1 MPHHGGYRSDKNM
14 DRMEWMAEK
23 VTEMGVDRIV
33 PLLCRYSER
42 KVLKTERLRKI
53 LVAAMKQSLKATLP
67 QLDDLTPF
75 DDFMKALPDGQ
86 RFIAYCDPA
95 IPRRD
100 FVKECLPKSDVTI
113 LVGPEGDF
121 SQPEIRAALDAG
133 FIPVSLGDSRL
144 RTETAGVF
152 ACAAIHT
159 INQLKNDR
167 TTQKLCLRQLLP
179 ARRPLRDRGR
189 TDGYGHR
196 RTNSGNHPSAGH
208 PLRVQRKLPKGEP
221 LADRL
226 VYGHRRHKGARSAE
240 KVGQTYNIPVVTDIH
255 AAEEA
260 AMAAE
265 YVDVLQIPAFLCRQT
280 DLLVA
285 AARTG
290 KTVNIKKGQF
300 LSPEAME
307 FAVQKVKDAGNND
320 VAITERGTT
329 FGYQDLIVD
338 YRGIPTMRRF
348 APVIL
353 DVTHSLQQPNQT
365 CGVTGGLP
373 HLIETMARCGIAAGV
388 DGLFM
393 ETHQNPAVAKSDGAN
408 MLPLDRM
415 EGLLERLSAL
425 RMAVNEINR

>member
-1 MPHHGGYRSDKNM
+1 MIEGEQMAMDIAGQIVETTRRLGIPYVFKGSYRKANRS
-14 DRMEWMAEK
+14 
-23 VTEMGVDRIV
+23 RIDSFTGIGDIKA
-33 PLLCRYSER
+33 LE
-42 KVLKTERLRKI
+42 VLK
-53 LVAAMKQSLKATLP
+53 
-67 QLDDLTPF
+67 
-75 DDFMKALPDGQ
+75 
-86 RFIAYCDPA
+86 
-95 IPRRD
+95 
-100 FVKECLPKSDVTI
+100 
-113 LVGPEGDF
+113 
-121 SQPEIRAALDAG
+121 
-133 FIPVSLGDSRL
+133 
-144 RTETAGVF
+144 
-152 ACAAIHT
+152 
-159 INQLKNDR
+159 
-167 TTQKLCLRQLLP
+167 
-179 ARRPLRDRGR
+179 
-189 TDGYGHR
+189 
-196 RTNSGNHPSAGH
+196 
-208 PLRVQRKLPKGEP
+208 
-221 LADRL
+221 
-226 VYGHRRHKGARSAE
+226 

-425 RMAVNEINR
+425 RMAVNEINS